1 VKIQLVLALL
11 CLTPVARADNNNL
24 LQNGDFSSGM
34 SHWQGDFDT
43 IQAASSSGPSSPQV
57 PATGAVVKLR
67 PTWSKLTQ
75 NFSAQMGDYV
85 LSVKYALSPDLKFST
100 NTKDYGSVPNL
111 IGLTNL
117 GAFGSRIGQ
126 WCVIVFDAQT
136 LHSTFWRITPSHGSM
151 TQTFTCRVQ
160 LDSDND
166 QEGKTLVLA
175 FPVGNGSINLQNI
188 SFVRA
193 TTATGY

>member
-1 VKIQLVLALL
+1 VKIQLVLVWL
-11 CLTPVARADNNNL
+11 CLTSVALADDKNL
-24 LQNGDFSSGM
+24 LQNGDFSSGLA
-34 SHWQGDFDT
+34 HWQGDFDT
-43 IQAASSSGPSSPQV
+43 IQAASSSGPSSAQSPT
-57 PATGAVVKLR
+57 TGAVVKLR

-85 LSVKYALSPDLKFST
+85 LTVKYALSPDLKFSS
-100 NTKDYGSVPNL
+100 NSKDFGSVPNL

-126 WCVIVFDAQT
+126 WCVIFFDANT

-166 QEGKTLVLA
+166 KEGKVLALA
-175 FPVGNGSINLQNI
+175 FPVGNGSMNLQNI